1 MNLPQPKTN
10 KQEVL
15 YTLIEKGSVS
25 IMDYPYL
32 SSFRTRISELRND
45 IKLQSENVLKFNK
58 SGNHYTYVKHKLS
71 VNDRQKA
78 IELYNQLTK

>member
-58 SGNHYTYVKHKLS
+58 FGNHYTYVKHKLS

-78 IELYNQLTK
+78 IELYNQLKK

>member
-25 IMDYPYL
+25 IMDYSYL
-32 SSFRTRISELRND
+32 SGFRTRISEIGKELR
-45 IKLQSENVLKFNK
+45 LQKERVLKTNRF
-58 SGNHYTYVKHKLS
+58 GNTYSYVKHKLS
-71 VNDRQKA
+71 VNDRHKA